1 MTRSTYTVVGETK
14 STAQLGFEW
23 AVVALSLWM
32 VGGVHLDAWA
42 HHQFDETLE
51 TFFTPW
57 HGVLYSGFLALATL
71 IVGRVVVNR
80 RKVQSW
86 RESIPAGYGL
96 ALFGIGLFLAGGV
109 GDMLWHLLFGIEVNV
124 EALLSPTHL
133 LLALGA
139 GLMVTGPV
147 RSALQQQTFRWPALV
162 GLALLLSVFSF
173 FTAFANPLSDGQF
186 ASGLRPANLQI
197 AATMEGQGVAA
208 ILLQTFLWLGVTLFA
223 LRQWRLPFGAMT
235 VLFGLSSLLTV
246 SVHQAWYF
254 LPATFVTGL
263 VADVL
268 VQHWQVT
275 QRHLLRLLA
284 FVLPVLF
291 YALYFLT
298 VALEAGLWWR
308 VHLWGG
314 SLVMAGLLGWLLSY
328 AFFAPQ
334 VSKDGSVGVG

>member
-1 MTRSTYTVVGETK
+1 
-14 STAQLGFEW
+14 
-23 AVVALSLWM
+23 
-32 VGGVHLDAWA
+32 
-42 HHQFDETLE
+42 
-51 TFFTPW
+51 
-57 HGVLYSGFLALATL
+57 
-71 IVGRVVVNR
+71 
-80 RKVQSW
+80 
-86 RESIPAGYGL
+86 
-96 ALFGIGLFLAGGV
+96 
-109 GDMLWHLLFGIEVNV
+109 MLWHLLFGIEVNV

>member
-1 MTRSTYTVVGETK
+1 MTRSTYSVVSQIRSRT
-14 STAQLGFEW
+14 QLGFDW
-23 AVVALSLWM
+23 AVVALSLWL

-57 HGVLYSGFLALATL
+57 HGVLYSGFLVLAAL
-71 IVGRVVVNR
+71 IVGRVIVNWR
-80 RKVQSW
+80 RAHSW
-86 RESIPAGYGL
+86 RESIPAGYRL
-96 ALFGIGLFLAGGV
+96 ALLGIGIFLVGGV

-147 RSALQQQTFRWPALV
+147 RSALTQPTFRWPALV
-162 GLALLLSVFSF
+162 GLALLLAVFSF

-186 ASGLRPANLQI
+186 ASGLRPANLQL
-197 AATMEGQGVAA
+197 ASSMEGQGVAA

-223 LRQWRLPFGAMT
+223 VRQWRLPFGAMT

-246 SVHQAWYF
+246 SVHQVWYF

-263 VADVL
+263 AADVL
-268 VQHWQVT
+268 VQRWQAT
-275 QRHLLRLLA
+275 PQRRLLRLVA
-284 FVLPVLF
+284 FLVPALF

-298 VALEAGLWWR
+298 VALEGGVWWR

-314 SLVMAGLLGWLLSY
+314 SIVMAGLLGWLLSY
-328 AFFAPQ
+328 AFFAP
-334 VSKDGSVGVG
+334 